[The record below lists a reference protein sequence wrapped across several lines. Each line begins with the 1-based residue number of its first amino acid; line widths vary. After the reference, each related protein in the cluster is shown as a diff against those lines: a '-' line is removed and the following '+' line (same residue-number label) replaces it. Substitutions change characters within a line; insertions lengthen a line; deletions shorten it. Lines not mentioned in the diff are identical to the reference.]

1 MKAGN
6 ILIGEDG
13 SVQLAG
19 ENTFPVMHVSKLH
32 ISPSLP
38 SLPPSL
44 PPSLLVDFGV
54 SSWLYDTSN
63 LPASARQKAQ
73 RFTFVGTPC
82 WMAPEVMDQ
91 VSQLS
96 LCCVVM
102 SIPLEYPLFG
112 VSLSEPRIH
121 EKPEAVYIY
130 IIYLFVRDL
139 AWQRLNAHAQTPYR
153 VR

>member
-32 ISPSLP
+32 ISLSLP
-38 SLPPSL
+38 SSPSL
-44 PPSLLVDFGV
+44 SLFRSSLPLSLLVDFGV

-91 VSQLS
+91 VSQLTTMFFTS
-96 LCCVVM
+96 TSCCVVM
-102 SIPLEYPLFG
+102 SIPLVYPLYACTTA
-112 VSLSEPRIH
+112 EYDTMI
-121 EKPEAVYIY
+121 A
-130 IIYLFVRDL
+130 
-139 AWQRLNAHAQTPYR
+139 
-153 VR
+153 